1 MNIKRNAIVLGVAL
15 MTGFLSTAKGAE
27 FFTDRGSM
35 WYGGSLCYLSEYV
48 RSEQNPI
55 YITMMSPVVRFFPAR
70 YFVLSPAFSW
80 ENTSSSSNYSSTSS
94 YSSNSGIFTIGP
106 ELGFAYGNNIHVVP
120 YVMSG
125 IKYAHSYSSSTY
137 SGTYSQTSSSG
148 ADGYR
153 IPLFAGIMVP
163 FIDGLGIQVETGFT
177 YNHLRYYSDASSLSL
192 QGTSQDMS
200 TFSISVGVCGVGKN
214 TAISFLNTL
223 TDLLF

>member
-1 MNIKRNAIVLGVAL
+1 VNTKRTTLVMGIAL
-15 MTGFLSTAKGAE
+15 ITGLCSTAQSAE

-48 RSEQNPI
+48 RGQQSPMNI
-55 YITMMSPVVRFFPAR
+55 IMMSPVIRFFPAR
-70 YFVLSPAFSW
+70 YLVLSPAFSW
-80 ENTSSSSNYSSTSS
+80 ENMSQSSSYSGTSSSN
-94 YSSNSGIFTIGP
+94 NSGTFTIGP

-120 YVMSG
+120 YVISG

-137 SGTYSQTSSSG
+137 SGTYSETSSSG